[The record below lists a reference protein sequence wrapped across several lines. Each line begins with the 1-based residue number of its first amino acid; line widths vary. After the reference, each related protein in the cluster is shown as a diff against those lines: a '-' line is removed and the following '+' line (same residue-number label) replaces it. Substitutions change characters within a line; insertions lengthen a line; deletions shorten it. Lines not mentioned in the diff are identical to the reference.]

1 MAKTGVYQN
10 DWFNL
15 TGVEH
20 NIPKLYTY
28 ISKGAYT
35 SEASC
40 TGRTFERNG
49 IEHSSHFERT
59 YITLTVTKHS
69 FRTETGVLSTKGFDV
84 LLPHNVR
91 MPIEKKEYTD
101 NRLGILVW
109 PDKDNECD
117 ANTGFTNQFVEL
129 YQGDVDL
136 HLKRD
141 TTVETKYDNALVTVY
156 TEEKKKINSLPV
168 TFGYSV
174 RYKTNVC
181 SKVAYQTNGSLLLAK
196 HSVSYV
202 SPSAQKF
209 MMTFPFLSR
218 TLYPSQVRKKSRF
231 LGRRSSAMN
240 KQIYTTQSISR
251 YPITNEAMDWVP
263 KDQVKL

>member
-1 MAKTGVYQN
+1 MAKTGTYQN
-10 DWFNL
+10 QWFNL
-15 TGVEH
+15 TDVTL

-28 ISKGAYT
+28 ISKGEYT
-35 SEASC
+35 SKASC

-69 FRTETGVLSTKGFDV
+69 FRTVTGVLSTKGFDV
-84 LLPHNVR
+84 LLPHNIR

-101 NRLGILVW
+101 NRLGVLVW
-109 PDKDNECD
+109 PDKDITCD
-117 ANTGFTNQFVEL
+117 PNTGFTNKFVEL

-181 SKVAYQTNGSLLLAK
+181 SKVAYQTNGSLLSAK

-202 SPSAQKF
+202 SSSNQKF
-209 MMTFPFLSR
+209 MTTFPFLSR
-218 TLYPSQVRKKSRF
+218 ILYPSQ
-231 LGRRSSAMN
+231 
-240 KQIYTTQSISR
+240 
-251 YPITNEAMDWVP
+251 
-263 KDQVKL
+263 